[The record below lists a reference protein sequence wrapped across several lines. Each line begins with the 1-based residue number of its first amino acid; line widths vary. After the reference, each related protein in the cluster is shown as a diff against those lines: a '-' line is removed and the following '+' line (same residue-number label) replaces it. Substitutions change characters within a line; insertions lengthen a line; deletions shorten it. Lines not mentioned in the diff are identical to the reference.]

1 MSHHLEIWKTV
12 RWLAF
17 LTAVVL
23 LAVLGFRGFQ
33 KTVGGT
39 ASGLE
44 RGLDKVLGA
53 LTNSDTTIVE
63 GRAEVVEKNEISELS
78 LLELR
83 MSATRSYENETFI
96 LKYLSAGTKKLII
109 RGDYR
114 VTAGYRLEPG
124 VSLQIVDGVPVAR
137 FPEPTILGVELIDF
151 EVLSEKDG
159 WWNGVT
165 AGDRATLLRE
175 LRQQMRREAARS
187 GALDLVDAT
196 LRTRIKDLIGVP
208 DVRIEHGLEARDT
221 QAAE

>member
-1 MSHHLEIWKTV
+1 MSHHPEIWKTV
-12 RWLAF
+12 RWVAL

-23 LAVLGFRGFQ
+23 LGFFGLHAFNR
-33 KTVGGT
+33 TIGGT

-53 LTNSDTTIVE
+53 LTNSDTRIIE
-63 GRAEVVEKNEISELS
+63 GRAEVVARNEISELS

-83 MSATRSYENETFI
+83 MSATRSYENEAFI

-124 VSLQIVDGVPVAR
+124 VSLQLVDGVPVAR
-137 FPEPTILGVELIDF
+137 FPEPEILGVELIDF

-159 WWNGVT
+159 WWNDVT
-165 AGDRATLLRE
+165 PADRATLLRE
-175 LRQQMRREAARS
+175 LRQQMRVEAMKS
-187 GALDLVDAT
+187 GALDLVDGT
-196 LRTRIKDLIGVP
+196 LRTRLKDLVGTA
-208 DVRIEHGLEARDT
+208 DVRIERPP
-221 QAAE
+221 AETEQP